1 MMKVLDKMKAIRKD
15 MRDNKGFTL
24 VELIV
29 VIVILAVLIGV
40 SVSGYSKYI
49 GQSKMNTD
57 KNNAETVRAA
67 IINAQAADGVYE
79 ELLGIKAGDPAV
91 TVTMSNSGTT
101 VSGSATKM
109 VNAIKQAV
117 DTTTL
122 STQTSGGTIT
132 LTAKVQGDAGDNG
145 LSGNSQGSVT
155 VSITAECT
163 GNDVYANMFK
173 GKAPA
178 EGN

>member
-15 MRDNKGFTL
+15 MHDNKGFTL

-79 ELLGIKAGDPAV
+79 ELINIATGTEVL
-91 TVTMSNSGTT
+91 TVTIGETTT
-101 VSGSATKM
+101 VNST
-109 VNAIKQAV
+109 NAPKLADAVKKAV

-122 STQTSGGTIT
+122 KTQTTGGVITIT
-132 LTAKVQGDAGDNG
+132 AKTQGETGEKSD
-145 LSGNSQGSVT
+145 GSVT
-155 VSITAECT
+155 VTITST
-163 GNDVYANMFK
+163 GYPANFI
-173 GKAPA
+173 GTTSGSTPTTTPGA
-178 EGN
+178 